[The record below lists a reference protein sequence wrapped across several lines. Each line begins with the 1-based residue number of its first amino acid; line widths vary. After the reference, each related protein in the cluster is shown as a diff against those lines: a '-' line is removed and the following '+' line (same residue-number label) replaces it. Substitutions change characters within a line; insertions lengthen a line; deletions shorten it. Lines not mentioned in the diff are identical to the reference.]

1 MERKAI
7 LCCGPAGRH
16 ENGRRPRPSRPAG
29 TCDDDPRGHDYG
41 RVRNDRRGV
50 DRKGQAPEIQ
60 SSIHRTDLPAHAGA
74 ARLPARQ
81 RFQNLH
87 RLRRRN
93 RIHACLCGQG
103 LRDSSRAGD
112 RQQHR
117 NQVRDARGRAG
128 AHPAAGIE
136 FHGRQRRQARGDQY
150 AHWTQAYRRVRQLGR
165 RFADAAV
172 DHRGRGISI
181 CAAGKSHGFQSRVC
195 LPDINLGQAGCSP
208 ERSQDEGLDG
218 RRHEAGL
225 EENLPVRNVNAVPI
239 FSRSK
244 EEDCMSEPNPATAID
259 ILLDPDATMI
269 EHATAANAR
278 LLKVFPKGFALDAS
292 HAPHI
297 TTLMRYV
304 RTADLDKVYAA
315 ASRIFS
321 SSNVTRIKLKAFKY
335 YFLTDKSIP
344 GLGGA
349 GIVVE
354 LNPELIKLQ
363 QDLIDAVAP
372 FTVETGT
379 AAAFATTPEEP
390 DVNEA
395 TLNYVRVFVPEHSGK
410 NYLPHVTVGLAP
422 VDYLNA
428 MLAETF
434 DVFTFSPASAS
445 VYQLGNF
452 GTARKQLKA
461 LDLKP

>member
-1 MERKAI
+1 MSV
-7 LCCGPAGRH
+7 
-16 ENGRRPRPSRPAG
+16 PS
-29 TCDDDPRGHDYG
+29 
-41 RVRNDRRGV
+41 
-50 DRKGQAPEIQ
+50 
-60 SSIHRTDLPAHAGA
+60 
-74 ARLPARQ
+74 
-81 RFQNLH
+81 
-87 RLRRRN
+87 
-93 RIHACLCGQG
+93 
-103 LRDSSRAGD
+103 
-112 RQQHR
+112 
-117 NQVRDARGRAG
+117 
-128 AHPAAGIE
+128 
-136 FHGRQRRQARGDQY
+136 
-150 AHWTQAYRRVRQLGR
+150 
-165 RFADAAV
+165 
-172 DHRGRGISI
+172 
-181 CAAGKSHGFQSRVC
+181 
-195 LPDINLGQAGCSP
+195 
-208 ERSQDEGLDG
+208 
-218 RRHEAGL
+218 
-225 EENLPVRNVNAVPI
+225 PV
-239 FSRSK
+239 
-244 EEDCMSEPNPATAID
+244 TAID

-269 EHATAANAR
+269 DHAEAANAR

-292 HAPHI
+292 HTPHI
-297 TTLMRYV
+297 STLMRYV
-304 RTADLDKVYAA
+304 RTADLDKVYAG

-321 SSNVTRIKLKAFKY
+321 SSNVTRVKLKAFRY